1 MLDLKSKHKL
11 ILKWVWHSL
20 TTHTSQTGL
29 QIFIACYHLNFS
41 AEWNISTIFN
51 LHWLPPSCQPQASA
65 ASGRWC
71 LGREDRL
78 MAFLQSCVVQYVII
92 FVFVKTRTRS
102 GHPGWRQWWFHS
114 HSLRRSFI
122 VGHFCSVV
130 GLGRAAILRQ
140 QRVDFSLSKHANKSE
155 PQNKMK
161 YGKEDKNTLKLQ
173 LSTGKCWQEARTSSG
188 GCSLFLIAKDIAS
201 LKTRTTLVPSAQDT
215 WDTEKKLWTGWLQ
228 DVS

>member
-1 MLDLKSKHKL
+1 MPLPWLTMLPFLDGSTAASISCTQGCWQSVKRPGPGVFDQKCQWMKGCWIKSKHKL

-78 MAFLQSCVVQYVII
+78 MAFLQSCVV
-92 FVFVKTRTRS
+92 KTRTRS

-161 YGKEDKNTLKLQ
+161 YG
-173 LSTGKCWQEARTSSG
+173 
-188 GCSLFLIAKDIAS
+188 
-201 LKTRTTLVPSAQDT
+201 
-215 WDTEKKLWTGWLQ
+215 
-228 DVS
+228 